1 MQRFNLTRKQQEVF
15 DFLLD
20 QQDFANPPTLDELCA
35 AIGLKSRG
43 SLHKHIQ
50 GLISA
55 GLVEAPNRKQR
66 GIRLTPQA
74 LSLKETSLHDQ
85 HNALPLVGAIAAG
98 KPIEAIE
105 NINYMQVPDQL
116 KSEKPCYIL
125 QVKGESMLDEGIFDG
140 DWVVI
145 EQRSHAHNGEIVVAL
160 IDKAEATLKIIE
172 QYPHE
177 TVLVPANPDLKP
189 MRYKPH
195 QVEIQGVLIGQMRS
209 YRHKNPS
216 HHLTGEKS

>member
-1 MQRFNLTRKQQEVF
+1 MKLFNLTRKQQEIF
-15 DFLLD
+15 DFLLG
-20 QQDFANPPTLDELCA
+20 QQDCFEHPPTLDELCA

-50 GLISA
+50 GLIEA
-55 GLVEAPNRKQR
+55 GLVESPNRKQR
-66 GIRLTPQA
+66 GIRLTASA
-74 LSLKETSLHDQ
+74 LEQKKPSASEQL
-85 HNALPLVGAIAAG
+85 NALPLVGAIAAG

-125 QVKGESMLDEGIFDG
+125 KVKGESMIEEGIFDG

-145 EQRSHAHNGEIVVAL
+145 EQRSHAQNGEIVVAL

-177 TVLVPANPDLKP
+177 TVLIPAHPEMKP
-189 MRYKPH
+189 MRYKPN

-209 YRHKNPS
+209 YRYKKPS
-216 HHLTGEKS
+216 HH